1 MTMAQ
6 REAKVLCQ
14 MANPRD
20 NGTTGTTGTAKGAR
34 MPPRRPQSRNPDNDA
49 SALLGDELR
58 ELRQA
63 AGYRSQGE
71 VTVLQADRS
80 TLGRIETGERVPS
93 ADQLKALLDLYGV
106 SGCLRR
112 VYERLARVARAT
124 AADAPVRLW
133 FSGYLEAEAAAHT
146 IRVWQPLI
154 VHGLFQTE
162 AYATALFTAMGM
174 TPEQV
179 EEQVDV
185 RLRRQAILSRP
196 HPPNITLVMWQP
208 VLHHLIGTPEIM
220 REQLEQL
227 ARLSQSVM
235 IQVVPEESGGNAG
248 LGGAVSVVDGP
259 RGAVLLSE
267 ALLEDQV
274 TQDQDVVVRGTATFD
289 AVRGEALPRTPSR
302 TMITEAINRWNSR

>member
-1 MTMAQ
+1 
-6 REAKVLCQ
+6 
-14 MANPRD
+14 
-20 NGTTGTTGTAKGAR
+20 

-58 ELRQA
+58 DLRQA

-93 ADQLKALLDLYGV
+93 ADQLTALLDLYGV
-106 SGCLRR
+106 SGRLRR
-112 VYERLARVARAT
+112 VYERLARVGRAT

-227 ARLSQSVM
+227 VRLSQSVM
-235 IQVVPEESGGNAG
+235 VQVVPEEAGGNAG
-248 LGGAVSVVDGP
+248 LGGAVSLVDGP

>member
-1 MTMAQ
+1 
-6 REAKVLCQ
+6 
-14 MANPRD
+14 
-20 NGTTGTTGTAKGAR
+20 
-34 MPPRRPQSRNPDNDA
+34 MPPRRAQSRNPENDA

-58 ELRQA
+58 DLRQA

-71 VTVLQADRS
+71 ITVLQADRS

-93 ADQLKALLDLYGV
+93 ADQLTALLDLYGV
-106 SGCLRR
+106 SGRLRR

-124 AADAPVRLW
+124 AVDAPVRLW

-154 VHGLFQTE
+154 IHGLFQTE
-162 AYATALFTAMGM
+162 AYASALFTAMGM

-179 EEQVDV
+179 REQVDL

-196 HPPNITLVMWQP
+196 HPPNITLVMWEP

-220 REQLEQL
+220 RDQLEQL

-235 IQVVPEESGGNAG
+235 IQVVPEEAGGNAG

-302 TMITEAINRWNSR
+302 TMITEAINRWTSR

>member
-1 MTMAQ
+1 
-6 REAKVLCQ
+6 
-14 MANPRD
+14 
-20 NGTTGTTGTAKGAR
+20 
-34 MPPRRPQSRNPDNDA
+34 MPSRRPQSRNPDNDA

-63 AGYRSQGE
+63 AGYRSQAD

-80 TLGRIETGERVPS
+80 TLGRIETGERVPG
-93 ADQLKALLDLYGV
+93 AEQLTALLDLYGV
-106 SGCLRR
+106 SGRLRK

-162 AYATALFTAMGM
+162 AYAAALFTAMGM
-174 TPEQV
+174 TAEQV
-179 EEQVDV
+179 REQVDL
-185 RLRRQAILSRP
+185 RMRRQAILARP
-196 HPPNITLVMWQP
+196 HPPNITLVMWEP
-208 VLHHLIGTPEIM
+208 VLHHLIGTPEVM
-220 REQLEQL
+220 RDQL
-227 ARLSQSVM
+227 ARLVDLSHSFVV
-235 IQVVPEESGGNAG
+235 QVVPEESGGNAG

-289 AVRGEALPRTPSR
+289 AVRGEALPRTPTR
-302 TMITEAINRWNSR
+302 TMITEAKDRWNSR

>member
-1 MTMAQ
+1 
-6 REAKVLCQ
+6 
-14 MANPRD
+14 
-20 NGTTGTTGTAKGAR
+20 

-49 SALLGDELR
+49 GALLGDELR

-63 AGYRSQGE
+63 AGYRSQAD

-80 TLGRIETGERVPS
+80 TLGRIETGERVPGS
-93 ADQLKALLDLYGV
+93 EQLTALLDLYGV
-106 SGCLRR
+106 SGRLRR

-162 AYATALFTAMGM
+162 AYAAALFTAMGM

-179 EEQVDV
+179 REQVEL
-185 RLRRQAILSRP
+185 RMRRQAILARP
-196 HPPNITLVMWQP
+196 HPPNVTLVMWEP

-220 REQLEQL
+220 RDQL
-227 ARLSQSVM
+227 ARLVELSQSVVV
-235 IQVVPEESGGNAG
+235 QVVPEESGGNAG

-302 TMITEAINRWNSR
+302 TMITEAKVRWNTR

>member
-1 MTMAQ
+1 
-6 REAKVLCQ
+6 
-14 MANPRD
+14 
-20 NGTTGTTGTAKGAR
+20 

-80 TLGRIETGERVPS
+80 TLGRIETGERVPG
-93 ADQLKALLDLYGV
+93 ADQLTALLDLYAVAGR
-106 SGCLRR
+106 LRR

-162 AYATALFTAMGM
+162 AYAAALFTAMGM

-179 EEQVDV
+179 REQVEL
-185 RLRRQAILSRP
+185 RMRRQAILARP
-196 HPPNITLVMWQP
+196 HPPNITLVMWEP
-208 VLHHLIGTPEIM
+208 VLDHLIGTPEIM
-220 REQLEQL
+220 RDQL
-227 ARLSQSVM
+227 ARLVELSQSIV
-235 IQVVPEESGGNAG
+235 IQVVPEQSGGNAG
-248 LGGAVSVVDGP
+248 LGGAISVVEGP
-259 RGAVLLSE
+259 RGAVLLAE

-302 TMITEAINRWNSR
+302 TMIMEAKDLWNSR

>member
-1 MTMAQ
+1 
-6 REAKVLCQ
+6 
-14 MANPRD
+14 
-20 NGTTGTTGTAKGAR
+20 

-93 ADQLKALLDLYGV
+93 AEQLAALLDLYGV
-106 SGCLRR
+106 GGRLRG

-133 FSGYLEAEAAAHT
+133 FSGYLEAETAAHT

-162 AYATALFTAMGM
+162 AYAAALFTAMGM

-179 EEQVDV
+179 GEQVEL
-185 RLRRQAILSRP
+185 RMRRQVILARP
-196 HPPNITLVMWQP
+196 HPPNITLVMWEP
-208 VLHHLIGTPEIM
+208 VLHHLIGAPEIM
-220 REQLEQL
+220 RDQI
-227 ARLSQSVM
+227 ARLVELSQSIV
-235 IQVVPEESGGNAG
+235 IQVVPAQSGGNAG
-248 LGGAVSVVDGP
+248 LGGAISVVEGP
-259 RGAVLLSE
+259 RGAVLLAE

-289 AVRGEALPRTPSR
+289 AVRAEALPRTPSR
-302 TMITEAINRWNSR
+302 TMIMEAKDLWNSR